1 MYSRFIF
8 GDFKDKDMK
17 GKELHKFGA
26 FVDSFPSKSTEV
38 SELAWLSK
46 LRINQALLK
55 SKQEHDSTHMTIGQL
70 QKLVLN
76 YLTGRLVFGLTIDTS
91 SMIH

>member
-8 GDFKDKDMK
+8 GDFKEKDLK
-17 GKELHKFGA
+17 GKELHKFCA
-26 FVDSFPSKSTEV
+26 FFDAFSSKSRKL

-46 LRINQALLK
+46 LRIHQALLK